1 MEYTSMSPSNLM
13 PIPETTSAEAFG
25 RYVGGQVLVA
35 CHGEAWRDIKAWII
49 APPRSV
55 EMVSLPAV
63 SEPFLAWS
71 VSGEAE
77 FQEREG
83 NQPWVTHRIT
93 KGSFFLTSGGA
104 PYDCRWKAVS
114 DEPFQSM
121 AVFIALPLLQRA
133 LEEVFGDDAPRARLR
148 DLSAFHDPALNSLME
163 RVHEELLRRHAS
175 ALFLQGIAQAIA
187 IHLARNY
194 AGTDGESRRGSPSL
208 PGYKLRQITDWMAE
222 HVAEEFNLDRLAAQ
236 AGLSK
241 FYFNRLFKSAMNMS
255 PSRYHIRLRMDVA
268 RRLLRETKR
277 SVVEIALD
285 VGYANPS
292 HFAQLFRRE
301 AGLAPSDY
309 RRQR

>member
-1 MEYTSMSPSNLM
+1 M
-13 PIPETTSAEAFG
+13 PIPDTTSAEAFE
-25 RYVGGQVLVA
+25 RYVGGKCLVA
-35 CHGEAWRDIKAWII
+35 CRGEAWRDIKAWII
-49 APPRSV
+49 APPRDV
-55 EMVSLPAV
+55 DMLSLPSV

-77 FQEREG
+77 FQEREDR
-83 NQPWVTHRIT
+83 QPWVSHRIT
-93 KGSFFLTSGGA
+93 KGSFFLMSGGV
-104 PYDCRWKAVS
+104 PYDCRWKAVGT
-114 DEPFQSM
+114 EPFQSM

-133 LEEVFGDDAPRARLR
+133 LEEVFRDDAPRARLR

-194 AGTDGESRRGSPSL
+194 AGTDGESRWGSPSL

-241 FYFNRLFKSAMNMS
+241 FYFNRLFKSALGVS
-255 PSRYHIRLRMDVA
+255 PSHYQITLRMDEA

-301 AGLAPSDY
+301 TGLAPSDY

>member
-1 MEYTSMSPSNLM
+1 M
-13 PIPETTSAEAFG
+13 PVPETTSAEAFE
-25 RYVGGQVLVA
+25 RYVGRKCLVA
-35 CHGEAWRDIKAWII
+35 CRGEAWRDIKAWII

-83 NQPWVTHRIT
+83 KDPWVTHRIT

-104 PYDCRWKAVS
+104 PYDCRWKAVGT
-114 DEPFQSM
+114 EPFQSM

-163 RVHEELLRRHAS
+163 RMHEELLRRHAS

-194 AGTDGESRRGSPSL
+194 AGTDGASRRGSPSL

-241 FYFNRLFKSAMNMS
+241 FYFNRLFKSALGMS
-255 PSRYHIRLRMDVA
+255 PSRYHIRLRMDEA
-268 RRLLRETKR
+268 RRRLRETKQ
-277 SVVEIALD
+277 SVVAIALD

-301 AGLAPSDY
+301 TGLAPSDY